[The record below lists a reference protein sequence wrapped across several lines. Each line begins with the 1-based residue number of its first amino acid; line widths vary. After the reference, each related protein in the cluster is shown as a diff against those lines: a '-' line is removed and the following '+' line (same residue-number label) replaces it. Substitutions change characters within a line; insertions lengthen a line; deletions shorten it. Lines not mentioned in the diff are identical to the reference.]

1 MYMQTFEH
9 YSTFIKNSRFISSI
23 TFKMLNLQ
31 ITSKDRL
38 KPGGVES
45 YGDSKSIGR
54 INNILSIT

>member
-1 MYMQTFEH
+1 
-9 YSTFIKNSRFISSI
+9 
-23 TFKMLNLQ
+23 MLNLQ

-38 KPGGVES
+38 KPDGVES